1 MNKKG
6 FVTSALLYGILSVY
20 LVLILGTI
28 AIVGNRK
35 IANDKIRQSA
45 LDDVQNLKIP
55 EDCFT
60 TTPNGDDKLTI
71 TAYSTDPKC
80 SKTVFIPE
88 TIGGSEVNQIG
99 PNAFANK
106 SIINV
111 TIRQNISYI
120 YYNAF
125 TGNTKVLFI
134 LKGDTPATIVPPG
147 VTPPDNAIWGATE
160 SSIRQD

>member
-20 LVLILGTI
+20 LVLILSTV

-35 IANDKIRQSA
+35 ISNDKIRQSA
-45 LDDVQNLKIP
+45 IDDVQDIKIP

-60 TTPNGDDKLTI
+60 AEPNDDDKLTI
-71 TAYSTDPKC
+71 TAYSDDEKC

-88 TIGGSEVNQIG
+88 KLGGSPVNQIG
-99 PNAFANK
+99 ENAFANK
-106 SIINV
+106 GIINV

-125 TGNTKVLFI
+125 IENSNVLFI
-134 LKGDTPATIVPPG
+134 LKGDTPVTLIPDG
-147 VTPPDNAIWGATE
+147 ITPPENTIWGAAD